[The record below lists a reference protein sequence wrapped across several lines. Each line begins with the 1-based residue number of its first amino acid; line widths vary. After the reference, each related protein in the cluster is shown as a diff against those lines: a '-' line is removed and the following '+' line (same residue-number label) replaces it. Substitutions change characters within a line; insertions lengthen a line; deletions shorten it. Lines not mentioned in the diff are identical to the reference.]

1 MLLSLFSKYCLVMLY
16 NLYLKIACIADK
28 KKKNKIGITLIDVH
42 LRHKSFT
49 GEIKILV

>member
-28 KKKNKIGITLIDVH
+28 KKKKIGITLIDVH